1 MEQYINLLHFDEE
14 MENYYLKAYEKFDR
28 DIKNSPFLHQNGAS
42 LYIAPSNDIIPQT
55 WSFDG
60 AISELASF
68 SYNYHDFYPQ
78 PKKVVTYLFHLM
90 ME

>member
-60 AISELASF
+60 AISELAPF
-68 SYNYHDFYPQ
+68 SSYCCDFYHNT
-78 PKKVVTYLFHLM
+78 KKL
-90 ME
+90 